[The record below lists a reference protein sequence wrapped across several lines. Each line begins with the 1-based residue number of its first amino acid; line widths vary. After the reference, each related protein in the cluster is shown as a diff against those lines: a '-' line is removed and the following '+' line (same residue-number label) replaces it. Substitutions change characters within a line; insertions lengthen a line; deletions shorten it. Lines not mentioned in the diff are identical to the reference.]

1 MLNMNKSLRDE
12 LKSLRSYLN
21 HIENR
26 NAQSVLMYD
35 RVRDR
40 HERQLGIMHERLLAK
55 SHLVKS
61 LQDYCD
67 WWSDRWRNIDDERRR
82 LLMIN
87 YTLEARVQT
96 LESDLA
102 RLQMNNRQLSSRKKR
117 SDNSEDRMDIDR

>member
-61 LQDYCD
+61 FYEFRSKKFPPLANFALQ
-67 WWSDRWRNIDDERRR
+67 S
-82 LLMIN
+82 L
-87 YTLEARVQT
+87 V
-96 LESDLA
+96 
-102 RLQMNNRQLSSRKKR
+102 
-117 SDNSEDRMDIDR
+117 